1 MTKLGFWYTH
11 FLSAVFVCIEKIF
24 VQFINEN
31 DIKSCFFKAEI
42 QKTGA

>member
-1 MTKLGFWYTH
+1 MTKLGFWYPH
-11 FLSAVFVCIEKIF
+11 FLSAVLVCIEKIF

-31 DIKSCFFKAEI
+31 DLKSCFFKAEI